1 MTGFNSNRRTCRIR
15 LIISK
20 LSLNPCK
27 TKIPGWMHCLI
38 QQTVIKPY
46 SEKKLS
52 DQRVNLR
59 IPQKMVVLVAQTRPF
74 SPTRKNLSLSMMKK
88 TLRLTQ

>member
-27 TKIPGWMHCLI
+27 IRIPGWMHYLI
-38 QQTVIKPY
+38 QLTVVKPY
-46 SEKKLS
+46 SEKISS
-52 DQRVNLR
+52 DQRVNSR
-59 IPQKMVVLVAQTRPF
+59 IPQKTVVLVAQTRLF
-74 SPTRKNLSLSMMKK
+74 SPTRKNLSSLMMKK
-88 TLRLTQ
+88 TPRLTP